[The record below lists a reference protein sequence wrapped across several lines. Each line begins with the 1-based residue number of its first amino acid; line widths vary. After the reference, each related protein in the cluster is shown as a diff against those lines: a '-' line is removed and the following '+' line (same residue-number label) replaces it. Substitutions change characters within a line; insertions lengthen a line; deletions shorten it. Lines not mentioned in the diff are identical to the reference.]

1 MVPERVPSMTE
12 TANPT
17 PASHGADG
25 RPRAR
30 GLGVPFDGHCGAL
43 NAITDVPGVEVGY
56 RTLIE
61 GEGAAGSVAGEGP
74 VRTGVTAIFP
84 RGRAQPLG
92 RVWAGLSS
100 FNGDG
105 EMTGAH
111 WIREGGC
118 FVGPVL
124 LTNTHAVGM
133 AHHAAVKWL
142 TRRPD
147 YDAESSLWLLPVVA
161 ETSDAK
167 LNDMNGLHVSE
178 ADVVAALESAQGGPL
193 AEGNLGGGTGM
204 ICYEFKGGT
213 GTASRRF
220 ELGGQGYHVGALV
233 QANFGRRPWLTVRG
247 VPVGQ
252 LIPEDSAGSREQGSI
267 IVVVATD
274 TPLLPVQLQRVARRA
289 GLGMARTGTFGGTGS
304 GDIYLAF
311 STGGEVAVRT
321 IDPLPRLAY
330 IPVDSIDPVFQATV
344 EAVEEAI
351 LNALVAAET
360 MTGWNGRRAPAL
372 DHARLRE
379 ILRAHGRLDET

>member
-1 MVPERVPSMTE
+1 MTE
-12 TANPT
+12 TPSPT
-17 PASHGADG
+17 PATAGLDG

-30 GLGVPFDGHCGAL
+30 GLGVPFDGACGTL
-43 NAITDVPGVEVGY
+43 NAITDVPGVEVGT

-61 GEGAAGSVAGEGP
+61 GEVAAGSVAGEGP

-84 RGRAQPLG
+84 RGLGAPLG
-92 RVWAGLSS
+92 RVWAGVSA
-100 FNGDG
+100 FNGNG

-111 WIREGGC
+111 WVRESGT
-118 FVGPVL
+118 FAGPVL
-124 LTNTHAVGM
+124 ITNTHSVGM

-142 TRRPD
+142 VRQPAYSAAD
-147 YDAESSLWLLPVVA
+147 DPWLLPVVA
-161 ETSDAK
+161 ETCDAE
-167 LNDMNGLHVSE
+167 LNDINGLHVGE
-178 ADVVAALESAQGGPL
+178 ADVVAALEAAAGGAL
-193 AEGNLGGGTGM
+193 AEGNVGGGAGM
-204 ICYEFKGGT
+204 VCYEFKGGT
-213 GTASRRF
+213 GTSSRRF

-252 LIPEDSAGSREQGSI
+252 LMPEDAIYAREQGSI

-289 GLGMARTGTFGGTGS
+289 TLGMARTGTVGGNGS
-304 GDIYLAF
+304 GDIFLAF
-311 STGGEVAVRT
+311 STAGRAEETSV
-321 IDPLPRLAY
+321 DPLPSLAY
-330 IPVDSIDPVFQATV
+330 IPNDWIDPVFEAAV

-360 MTGWNGRRAPAL
+360 MTGWNARRVVAL

-379 ILRAHGRLDET
+379 ILRDHGRLHLGA